1 MSYFH
6 SRYNILI
13 VDDYQ
18 LIIDG
23 LMGILKGEKSIGS
36 VLFANN
42 GQEAIEKV
50 MKNDIDCV
58 LMDINMPLLNGYEA
72 TKIIKQ
78 QKPQVKVV
86 IYSMFSDAS
95 TVVKSKKAG
104 ADAFII
110 KDTGRDELV
119 NTIESVIQNKKYT
132 GSGLNPGITGYVNP
146 YNQLTTAGLTPREIE
161 IIRYLAAG
169 ISNREIAEKLFLSLR
184 TIDTHQKNILAKL
197 SLKNTA
203 ALIKYAT
210 ENNLL

>member
-1 MSYFH
+1 
-6 SRYNILI
+6 
-13 VDDYQ
+13 
-18 LIIDG
+18 
-23 LMGILKGEKSIGS
+23 MGILKGEKSIGS

-119 NTIESVIQNKKYT
+119 NAIESVIQNKKYT
-132 GSGLNPGITGYVNP
+132 GSGLNPGITDNVNP

-169 ISNREIAEKLFLSLR
+169 ISNREIAEKLFLNLR